1 MYLLPNRSGQRYTSS
16 VFRANWH
23 RLMKKAMEEGKL
35 AAWFTFHDIRAKA
48 GSDGEDEKLLG
59 HDDPKM
65 LNRVYKR
72 NAVRVT
78 PVKPKNI

>member
-1 MYLLPNRSGQRYTSS
+1 MDEN
-16 VFRANWH
+16 
-23 RLMKKAMEEGKL
+23 KL
-35 AAWFTFHDIRAKA
+35 SEWFTFHDIRAKA
-48 GSDGEDEKLLG
+48 GSDGEDDKLLG
-59 HDDPKM
+59 HADPKM